1 MHRHQAF
8 CNEETKLSPLSGGE
22 SRRHLGKLLEEFSKM
37 AWINPTAGI
46 DDTGLDKA
54 LKSRL
59 EIDGDTTA
67 WRRKP
72 DRVADKI
79 PEDLF

>member
-8 CNEETKLSPLSGGE
+8 CNEETKLSPLSSGE
-22 SRRHLGKLLEEFSKM
+22 GRRHLGKLLEEFSKVV
-37 AWINPTAGI
+37 WINSAAGI
-46 DDTGLDKA
+46 GNTGLDKA
-54 LKSRL
+54 LGGHL
-59 EIDGDTTA
+59 EIDGDTAA
-67 WRRKP
+67 WRRKS

>member
-22 SRRHLGKLLEEFSKM
+22 GRRHLGKLLEEFSKM
-37 AWINPTAGI
+37 AWINPAAGI
-46 DDTGLDKA
+46 SDTGLDKA
-54 LKSRL
+54 LGGRL
-59 EIDGDTTA
+59 EIDGDTA
-67 WRRKP
+67 ARHRKS